1 VAILRKLQE
10 VVQQLARSVVK
21 AGDMPE
27 PVELA
32 AQDELGRD
40 AQKTVVLDQQ
50 SVGRLSRMD
59 ALQQQAMAKA
69 QQNRRGASELRIRAA
84 LARIADD
91 EFGYCSDCG
100 EPIEKKRLEATTAP
114 GSRYDA
120 TTILSVSI
128 FIETRKSIRRL
139 LYEQI

>member
-1 VAILRKLQE
+1 MNE
-10 VVQQLARSVVK
+10 VEAEEFRRLLNQMRA
-21 AGDMPE
+21 
-27 PVELA
+27 ELA

-84 LARIADD
+84 LARIAAG

-100 EPIEKKRLEATTAP
+100 ELIEKS
-114 GSRYDA
+114 G
-120 TTILSVSI
+120 
-128 FIETRKSIRRL
+128 
-139 LYEQI
+139 